1 MRAWSLLDFES
12 MGAVLEDARH
22 VGGVNIELEWE
33 GSAHTLAPA
42 ETNEIAFRVRW
53 QPSVVAI
60 EQAIDRIGVVL
71 VLREAEPAVVVGG
84 RDVVPQSQDACRLV
98 LAQVIEDMRWDDPV
112 KEWLSDLGVRHSS
125 VIEWVPGVAQMV
137 VPGEGRHQTFRRPPG
152 PLAVLYPLAPASTL
166 AVDKLI
172 GSDLAVEL
180 ELLADPGDVKV
191 RPVAAHAVVA
201 HVLRV
206 PQIIVAPARVI
217 GEDGNVA
224 PRRGMPVRV
233 IIALLSALKAATCA
247 TRILPRVDGN
257 ISGKFL
263 VSNVETLVA
272 RAHGAVLIVLKW
284 LMKAVFGI
292 VRSSL
297 RHGHPLRGAP
307 VA

>member
-206 PQIIVAPARVI
+206 FLVVVTATSFV
-217 GEDGNVA
+217 GEDCNVS
-224 PRRGMPVRV
+224 PWSWVPVP
-233 IIALLSALKAATCA
+233 ASARCSKEG
-247 TRILPRVDGN
+247 R
-257 ISGKFL
+257 
-263 VSNVETLVA
+263 
-272 RAHGAVLIVLKW
+272 
-284 LMKAVFGI
+284 
-292 VRSSL
+292 
-297 RHGHPLRGAP
+297 
-307 VA
+307 